1 MHLPFA
7 RSRERL
13 VARKLVNGFGD
24 SLSGE
29 VDEDAGGRPGLA
41 WAESR
46 WSIGLTVSTD
56 AVAGQL
62 NW

>member
-1 MHLPFA
+1 MPF
-7 RSRERL
+7 
-13 VARKLVNGFGD
+13 GFGD
-24 SLSGE
+24 SLSGG

-41 WAESR
+41 WTEYR
-46 WSIGLTVSTD
+46 WSIGLTVSAD